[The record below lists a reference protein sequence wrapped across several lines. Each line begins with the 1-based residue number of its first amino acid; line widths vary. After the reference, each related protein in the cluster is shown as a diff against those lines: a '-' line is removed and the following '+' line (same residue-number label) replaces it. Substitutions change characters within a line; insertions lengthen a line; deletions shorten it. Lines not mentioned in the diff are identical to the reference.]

1 MTNREERDQTVLELQ
16 AVAAAR
22 AGARSQAAPE
32 AEAAY
37 APGPRAVTTTE
48 PPRERE
54 HVSAPGPARRSG
66 LPRWGR
72 FLVAGL
78 AAVAIA
84 VLTFVV
90 SNAVSATYKASAQL
104 RVTVNGSNGLGQDAV
119 LGANQLAA
127 QLVQL
132 APTDAVLSR
141 PASQLG
147 LSTSRLRN
155 ALSVGTVAQ
164 QNIVEISATGS
175 SKAQAEQRATVATSG
190 LLTFLAGDSR
200 TQLRT
205 YRSSVDQ
212 VIAGMD
218 NELQRLSR
226 TTGKLGP
233 AQLGVIQ
240 GEAGGIAGQAEALR
254 GQLAQHEATSVPAVQ
269 EIQGATTASKTT
281 PQPLLYAIVALLVAG
296 FVAVQILT
304 LSERRAR
311 GL

>member
-22 AGARSQAAPE
+22 AGSREQAARH
-32 AEAAY
+32 AEAADM
-37 APGPRAVTTTE
+37 PGPRAVTTTE

-54 HVSAPGPARRSG
+54 HLGMPGPARRSG

-72 FLVAGL
+72 ILVAGI

-90 SNAVSATYKASAQL
+90 SNAISATYKASAQL
-104 RVTVNGSNGLGQDAV
+104 RVTVNGTNGLGQDAV

-132 APTDAVLSR
+132 APTDAVLAH
-141 PASQLG
+141 PAAQLG
-147 LSTSRLRN
+147 MSTSRLRS
-155 ALSVGTVAQ
+155 ALSIGTVAQ
-164 QNIVEISATGS
+164 QNIVEVSATGS
-175 SKAQAEQRATVATSG
+175 SKAQAEQRAGVVTSG
-190 LLTFLAGDSR
+190 LLAYLAGDAR
-200 TQLRT
+200 NQLRT
-205 YRSSVDQ
+205 YRSSVDE

-218 NELQRLSR
+218 NQLQRLSR
-226 TTGKLGP
+226 TTGKLAP

-254 GQLAQHEATSVPAVQ
+254 GQLAQHQATSVPTVQ

-296 FVAVQILT
+296 FVAAQLLT

-311 GL
+311 GR